1 MKIVETQ
8 GRRSLTAGVWHK
20 AEASQGATNCAAA
33 KLITGG
39 TVLMGDTQNPDQVR
53 LTLPGSAWDA
63 LVRTLA

>member
-1 MKIVETQ
+1 MRIVETQ
-8 GRRSLTAGVWHK
+8 GRKSLTTGVWHK
-20 AEASQGATNCAAA
+20 AEASQGASNCAAA
-33 KLITGG
+33 KLLTGG

>member
-1 MKIVETQ
+1 MQIIYTQ
-8 GRRSLTAGVWHK
+8 GRKSLTAGVWHK

-33 KLITGG
+33 KLISGG
-39 TVLMGDTQNPDQVR
+39 NVLMGDTQNPDRVR

>member
-1 MKIVETQ
+1 MQIIYTQ
-8 GRRSLTAGVWHK
+8 GRKSLTPGAWHK

-33 KLITGG
+33 KLLNSGN
-39 TVLMGDTQNPDQVR
+39 VLMGDTQNPDQVR